1 MSLRQQRLS
10 LLPVAFAILALVSCG
25 ENPAGPSGGIE
36 LQGVVLEGPSGASAQ
51 AMGLSTQS
59 ATKSKITVTVEGT
72 SISAKVSANGTFTL
86 KNVPV
91 GTFNLVFTRDGTVI
105 GTIQIVVVE
114 GSKRI
119 RIVVDA
125 TGTTVTLVSIDFETG
140 DQDEGEEPGEGTKT
154 CLINGGKVNEGIELE
169 GNVAPGSTSATSF
182 LLDVKGNRASGLVS
196 VNATGATFK
205 CVGQTGKTADC
216 QAEVKQGAQVHVR
229 GTLTSCDLT
238 TAAVTATEVKVQK

>member
-86 KNVPV
+86 KNVPA

-105 GTIQIVVVE
+105 GTIQISVVE
-114 GSKRI
+114 GSKRVKV
-119 RIVVDA
+119 VVDA
-125 TGTTVTLVSIDFETG
+125 SGETVTLVSIDFET
-140 DQDEGEEPGEGTKT
+140 DQGEAENGENPNKT
-154 CLINGGKVNEGIELE
+154 CLINGGKVGQGIELE
-169 GNVAPGSTSATSF
+169 GNVTPDSTSFTNF
-182 LLDVKGNRASGLVS
+182 KLDVKGNRASGFVD
-196 VNATGATFK
+196 VNASGASFK
-205 CVGQTGKTADC
+205 CVGQAGKQADC
-216 QAEVKQGAQVHVR
+216 QAQVKPGAQVHVR
-229 GTLTSCDLT
+229 GTLTSCDMAQ
-238 TAAVTATEVKVQK
+238 AAVTATEVKVQK